1 VELDKLKKSESV
13 GQTLLQFPW
22 KQKRG
27 DFLVAILYLG
37 YHGNGRHFEFFQ
49 TPQKL
54 LHTTVDIPTHFHE
67 V

>member
-27 DFLVAILYLG
+27 DLKKNWIAFI
-37 YHGNGRHFEFFQ
+37 
-49 TPQKL
+49 KL
-54 LHTTVDIPTHFHE
+54 HE
-67 V
+67 NV